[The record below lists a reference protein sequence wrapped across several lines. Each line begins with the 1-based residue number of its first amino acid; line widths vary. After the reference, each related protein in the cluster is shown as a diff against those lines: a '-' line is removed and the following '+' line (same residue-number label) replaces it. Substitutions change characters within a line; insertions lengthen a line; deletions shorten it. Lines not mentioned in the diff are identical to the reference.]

1 MKFEV
6 SIEKEKVDRTLKDLE
21 DDVVFQNIKRQ
32 AAKIK
37 GEKLGFARG
46 ATGLPKY
53 LGWFDIMAITVCAVV
68 GMGIFIKTFSVQTAV
83 PGIGD
88 AVPLA
93 FLVGAVPAIAT
104 ALCYAS
110 LASALPR
117 AGGEYIFISRG
128 LNPFFGFWT
137 TWVKWLT
144 CTIAMGVIAHVST
157 GLIIN
162 MFHVIG
168 TSQSIINSM
177 RSPVG
182 YVTITLVVLSIC
194 YWINIKSYKYY
205 QWAIRI
211 FFFIIF
217 FGSLSMI
224 LVHLTYSP
232 DMFIQ
237 SATQKY
243 GAETVSL
250 ALDAGNKIA
259 DEHPFDLFNLNTFLD
274 SLKILLSAASV
285 LFFAYIGFGH
295 AVTAS
300 GETKEP
306 RKNIPKGIISAIVF
320 IIILYLLVSV
330 SFYGFIPWEYIA
342 GYNTLYPDA
351 QPSDFINVSPY
362 TIEIILTSFIIMIA
376 LVSVI
381 LPVMMSISRIFFAWS
396 FDGLMPKK
404 FSKVNKNGMPVSALT
419 VTYLIAVLAVI
430 ESQVTGIFKVLEF
443 STIAMLF
450 TYMFVNITMFLLP
463 IHRPLYYNMAKF
475 KLGKFNSLVSGIG
488 VMTAFLLVGM
498 LIGTS
503 FDSFIVF
510 CVFMMIGGIIYHYN
524 YKKRVESGID
534 METTFK
540 ILPPE

>member
-21 DDVVFQNIKRQ
+21 EDVVFQNIKRQ
-32 AAKIK
+32 AEKIK
-37 GEKLGFARG
+37 SEKLGFARG
-46 ATGLPKY
+46 KTGLGRH
-53 LGWFDIMAITVCAVV
+53 LGWFDIMAMTVCAVV
-68 GMGIFIKTFSVQTAV
+68 GMGIFIKTFSVQTTV

-93 FLVGAVPAIAT
+93 FLVGAIPAICAT
-104 ALCYAS
+104 LCYAS

-117 AGGEYIFISRG
+117 DGGDYIFISRG

-137 TWVKWLT
+137 TWMKWL
-144 CTIAMGVIAHVST
+144 CTTITMGVIAYVST

-162 MFHVIG
+162 MFYVIG
-168 TSQSIINSM
+168 TDQSIINGM
-177 RSPVG
+177 RSPIG
-182 YVTITLVVLSIC
+182 YVTITLVILSIC

-205 QWAIRI
+205 QWTIRV
-211 FFFIIF
+211 FFFIIL
-217 FGSLSMI
+217 FGCLSMI

-237 SATQKY
+237 GATQKY
-243 GAETVSL
+243 GTETVNSVL
-250 ALDAGNKIA
+250 GAGDKIA

-285 LFFAYIGFGH
+285 LFFAYLGFGT
-295 AVTAS
+295 AVAAS

-320 IIILYLLVSV
+320 IAILYFLVSV
-330 SFYGFIPWEYIA
+330 TFYGFIPWKYIA
-342 GYNTLYPDA
+342 GYTIMYPDA
-351 QPSDFINVSPY
+351 QASDFINVSPY
-362 TIEIILTSFIIMIA
+362 SIEIILTSFIIMIA
-376 LVSVI
+376 LVSDI
-381 LPVMMSISRIFFAWS
+381 LPVMMSVSRIFFAWS

-419 VTYLIAVLAVI
+419 VTYLIAVLVVI
-430 ESQVTGIFKVLEF
+430 ESQITGIFKVLEF

-450 TYMFVNITMFLLP
+450 TYMFVGITMFLLP
-463 IHRPLYYNMAKF
+463 IHKPLYYNMAKF
-475 KLGKFNSLVSGIG
+475 KLGKFNTLVSGIG
-488 VMTAFLLVGM
+488 ILTTFLLVGM

-503 FDSFIVF
+503 FDSFMVF
-510 CVFMMIGGIIYHYN
+510 CVFMMIGAAIYHYN
-524 YKKRVESGID
+524 YKKRVESGLD